1 MIIRELILKNFGR
14 FRNRSIRLE
23 EGINIIYGE
32 NESGKSTLHA
42 FIQGMLFGL
51 RKMRGR
57 AARDV
62 YKRQVLIRKD
72 GRFVVP
78 ELEVLNPENLQ

>member
-57 AARDV
+57 AAMTDA
-62 YKRQVLIRKD
+62 
-72 GRFVVP
+72 
-78 ELEVLNPENLQ
+78 

>member
-32 NESGKSTLHA
+32 NESGKSTLTR
-42 FIQGMLFGL
+42 LS
-51 RKMRGR
+51 R
-57 AARDV
+57 ACYSASE
-62 YKRQVLIRKD
+62 K
-72 GRFVVP
+72 
-78 ELEVLNPENLQ
+78 